1 MKTADAFLKGYKPA
15 FLEILGLKQTTKHL
29 NFLLANYPHVSH
41 RDYDLLSGNRFYLF
55 FQTDFMRHR
64 FEEELKQSTFSLAD
78 TDRIL
83 GMTLGFPPRAVGF
96 YVQMMREK
104 RKGNTQ
110 AYQQMK
116 SRKIGMIYSGCSFA
130 SDIADFKENALWL
143 LKRYPYEEAKED
155 GMYIRIGL
163 EPRIPVPVDDY
174 QGLTEFHEY
183 IMKKSG
189 FVTV

>member
-1 MKTADAFLKGYKPA
+1 
-15 FLEILGLKQTTKHL
+15 
-29 NFLLANYPHVSH
+29 
-41 RDYDLLSGNRFYLF
+41 
-55 FQTDFMRHR
+55 
-64 FEEELKQSTFSLAD
+64 
-78 TDRIL
+78 
-83 GMTLGFPPRAVGF
+83 
-96 YVQMMREK
+96 
-104 RKGNTQ
+104 
-110 AYQQMK
+110 MK